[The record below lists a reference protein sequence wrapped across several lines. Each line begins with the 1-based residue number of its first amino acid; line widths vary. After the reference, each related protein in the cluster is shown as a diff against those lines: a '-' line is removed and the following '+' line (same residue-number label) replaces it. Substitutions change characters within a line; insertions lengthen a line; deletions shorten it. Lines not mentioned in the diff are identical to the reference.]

1 MDRSK
6 TIALLFVCYGLV
18 AFFRL
23 MAPSDIDVRD
33 QAKQGL
39 YVLDVVQ
46 KGSFF
51 LPTERGSKPATKPP
65 LYNWAAAAVSLAWGK
80 VTDLT
85 IKLPAV
91 LSGLGVVLV
100 TFLVS
105 EMLFS
110 KEVGLFAGLVLIL
123 NYHFTNLSCTARTDM
138 MLCLFISLSLYLFL
152 LAYRERG
159 EKSTYNTLIFVF
171 MGLGSITKGPVA
183 FLIPVFVILVFLFFM
198 KLWICCR
205 NALPIL

>member
-1 MDRSK
+1 MDRRK

-18 AFFRL
+18 ALFRL
-23 MAPSDIDVRD
+23 MAPSGIDSRD

-39 YVLDVVQ
+39 YILDVVQ

-51 LPTERGSKPATKPP
+51 LPIERGSKPATKPP
-65 LYNWAAAAVSLAWGK
+65 LFNWAAAAVSLAWGK

-105 EMLFS
+105 ETLFS
-110 KEVGLFAGLVLIL
+110 KEAGLFAGLVLIL

-138 MLCLFISLSLYLFL
+138 MLCFFSPFRSTFSSSRTGSMVKNRSILPSSSSPWVLAQSLRVQWHF
-152 LAYRERG
+152 
-159 EKSTYNTLIFVF
+159 
-171 MGLGSITKGPVA
+171 
-183 FLIPVFVILVFLFFM
+183 
-198 KLWICCR
+198 
-205 NALPIL
+205 